1 MKKSTTTVMMSLI
14 GTGAIFAA
22 SGAEASYI
30 VGDPGA
36 YDTSGISS
44 LFEART
50 RLDAGNSQT
59 WKNAFW
65 QSGEHQPAATGGNFS
80 SPWVSGQAQNFELA
94 YHAGTGMAVWT
105 VDMPGPIGPNMTMS
119 SFQLGPDN
127 LLAGFRFSARSE
139 GNGSSTLLNDLELSI
154 NGGAYES
161 ILGLGSVESSGPDV
175 FVDSD
180 TVFFTEEITSL
191 AIRGNVTF
199 DWLEGTNLQ
208 GDRFRASVRLLEGQ
222 LIPAPGALALLGGAL
237 LCGVRRRRA

>member
-36 YDTSGISS
+36 YDTSGIST

-65 QSGEHQPAATGGNFS
+65 RSGEQQPAATGGNFS
-80 SPWVSGQAQNFELA
+80 SPWVSGQAQGFELT

-139 GNGSSTLLNDLELSI
+139 GNGSSTLLDGLELSI
-154 NGGAYES
+154 DGGAYEA
-161 ILGLGSVESSGPDV
+161 IQGLGSVESSGPDV

-180 TVFFTEEITSL
+180 SVFFTEEISSL
-191 AIRGNVTF
+191 SIRGSVTF
-199 DWLEGTNLQ
+199 DWLDGTNLQ
-208 GDRFRASVRLLEGQ
+208 GDRFRGSIRLMEGQ
-222 LIPAPGALALLGGAL
+222 LIPGPGALALFGSAL
-237 LCGVRRRRA
+237 LCGARRRRA